1 MEIMQTQTFKDFMEM
16 GLFWD
21 DTLITDISN
30 IMY

>member
-1 MEIMQTQTFKDFMEM
+1 MEIMQTQTFMDFMEM
-16 GLFWD
+16 CLFSD